1 MLIKQATSSNAL
13 FIQFTLQ
20 SVNYLSYAVH
30 VLQMQMFLDFQHDK
44 MLKERVT
51 QRVVA
56 HQEQRILVKLGI
68 SRKVTN

>member
-1 MLIKQATSSNAL
+1 
-13 FIQFTLQ
+13 
-20 SVNYLSYAVH
+20 
-30 VLQMQMFLDFQHDK
+30 MQIFLDFQHDK

-56 HQEQRILVKLGI
+56 HQEQRILIVKLGI